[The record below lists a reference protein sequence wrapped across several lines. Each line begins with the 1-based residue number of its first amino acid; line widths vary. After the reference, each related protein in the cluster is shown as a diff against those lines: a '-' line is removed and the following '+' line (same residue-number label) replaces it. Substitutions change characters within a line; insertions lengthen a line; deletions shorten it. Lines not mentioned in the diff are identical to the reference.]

1 MSHSPLL
8 HSLQQIFHS
17 LWFLFV
23 LLLSHHPVLSSH
35 FLTHTQQQ
43 TASWLASQWNYRLYE
58 IRGMVVSSLAA
69 KANDVLLFSELESP
83 ASTHQ
88 LTEAWPH
95 IKRGANTSK
104 TRGCAGLWSWR
115 SPSPDPIT
123 RGHASLCTLLQSYLL
138 QTPWRGLLTRRVKE
152 MTSKSPSTPSYNIP
166 NKVNSYFFFFKRPSL
181 QVDSLPSE
189 GFPSGSNGNKNE
201 RNSGSLPGLGI
212 PWRRKW
218 QPTPVFLP
226 GESHGQ
232 RSLVGYSP
240 QGCKSQTWLSN

>member
-115 SPSPDPIT
+115 SPSPDPSP
-123 RGHASLCTLLQSYLL
+123 GAMQAYALCC
-138 QTPWRGLLTRRVKE
+138 RVISFKHPGE
-152 MTSKSPSTPSYNIP
+152 VCWPGEWKRWPRSPPLPHPTTFLIKSIP
-166 NKVNSYFFFFKRPSL
+166 IFFFLKALIAGRFFTIWE
-181 QVDSLPSE
+181 LP
-189 GFPSGSNGNKNE
+189 
-201 RNSGSLPGLGI
+201 
-212 PWRRKW
+212 
-218 QPTPVFLP
+218 
-226 GESHGQ
+226 
-232 RSLVGYSP
+232 
-240 QGCKSQTWLSN
+240 